1 MTTQQNNPSP
11 TIGIVMATYNGER
24 YLRAQVESL
33 QQQTYPHWHLYIRD
47 DGSKDGTIALAQ
59 TLCQEDPRITL
70 VQDGLGNLGFNRNFY
85 QLLAYAKEEYI
96 AFCDQDDVWITTKLE
111 KSLKLLQSIETP
123 EKKPAL
129 VHTDAELV
137 DSNLNPIKAR
147 FIGKRGNKK
156 GINGILFANSV
167 QGASTMINRS
177 LANLAIPIQPRMP
190 FDFHLALITSITGT
204 RAFIDEPLAK
214 YRQHDNNAIGALAKK
229 AASDAPAAPQP
240 TYTASFLAGVGVYQ
254 HLKQEL
260 SSLKPASEKTVRSL
274 REYCY
279 LFEGKNRFRKLF
291 IYFKNRYPFSRKK
304 DTLLLLRAL
313 LFNQNLQDI
322 WTKHSGVKPN

>member
-1 MTTQQNNPSP
+1 MTTQQNDPPP

-47 DGSKDGTIALAQ
+47 DGSKDNTISLAKS
-59 TLCQEDPRITL
+59 LCQEDPRITL
-70 VQDGLGNLGFNRNFY
+70 VQDNLGNLGFNRNFY
-85 QLLAYAKEEYI
+85 QLLVYAKEEYV
-96 AFCDQDDVWITTKLE
+96 AFCDQDDVWMPTKLE
-111 KSLKLLQSIETP
+111 KSLKLLQSIETA

-129 VHTDAELV
+129 VHADAELV
-137 DSNLNPIKAR
+137 DADLNLIKAR

-167 QGASTMINRS
+167 QGASAIINRS

-190 FDFHLALITSITGT
+190 FDFHLALIVSITGT
-204 RAFIDEPLAK
+204 RAFIDESLAK
-214 YRQHDNNAIGALAKK
+214 YRQHGNNAIGALAKK
-229 AASDAPAAPQP
+229 TASDAPAMPQP
-240 TYTASFLAGVGVYQ
+240 VYTASFLAGVGVYQ

-260 SSLKPASEKTVRSL
+260 SALKPATEETARSL
-274 REYCY
+274 REYYY
-279 LFEGKNRFRKLF
+279 LFEGKNRFRKLL
-291 IYFKNRYPFSRKK
+291 IYLKNRYPFSRKK
-304 DTLLLLRAL
+304 DTLLLLQAIL
-313 LFNQNLQDI
+313 INQNLQAI